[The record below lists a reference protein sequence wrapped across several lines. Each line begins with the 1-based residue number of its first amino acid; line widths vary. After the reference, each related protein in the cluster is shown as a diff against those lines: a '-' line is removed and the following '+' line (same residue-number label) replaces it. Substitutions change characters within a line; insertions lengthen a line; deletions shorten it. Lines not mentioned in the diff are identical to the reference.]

1 MLVKELKKVL
11 EGLDDEKDIEIVI
24 CEYDRVESRSKVILE
39 VGDYEELGYVLELE
53 GEGGLDDGDVI

>member
-1 MLVKELKKVL
+1 MKVKELKKVL

-39 VGDYEELGYVLELE
+39 VGDYKELGYVLELE
-53 GEGGLDDGDVI
+53 GESGLDDES

>member
-24 CEYDRVESRSKVILE
+24 CEYDRVESRGKVILE

-53 GEGGLDDGDVI
+53 GESGLDDEDVI